1 MILKTIKADIET
13 YDWQTEY
20 LGLKNSELYVF
31 AFIFNYFKNNLRSY
45 DIGTKECQKAI
56 NCSDPTFNLAL
67 KKLID
72 KNLVYKWVYKDY
84 SDTKTYYVK
93 PALNCI
99 YDAFIN
105 ANIDFPD
112 SMGVNVEFCNHTY
125 SIPLNALSLDLRN
138 EPIPT
143 DASMLMIPLSL
154 ITQLDIKGIDLLIM
168 SEMYYMLQY
177 DNTYRISYRLQLIT
191 GETDESL
198 YNHMCELEKS
208 KLIYKDTEVVDNKY
222 SEVTWHINT
231 ELFTLIR
238 CINTNDKYKKICKIN

>member
-1 MILKTIKADIET
+1 MKTIQADIKT
-13 YDWQTEY
+13 YEWQTEY
-20 LGLKNSELYVF
+20 FGLKNSELYVF
-31 AFIFNYFKNNLRSY
+31 AFIFNYFKDNLRSY
-45 DIGTKECQKAI
+45 DIGTKECQKTI
-56 NCSDPTFNLAL
+56 NCSDPTFNNAL
-67 KKLID
+67 KNLID
-72 KNLVYKWVYKDY
+72 KNLIYKWVYKDY

-93 PALNCI
+93 PALNYI
-99 YDAFIN
+99 YDLFVQNHIKFTDG
-105 ANIDFPD
+105 I
-112 SMGVNVEFCNHTY
+112 GVDIEFCNHNY

-143 DASMLMIPLSL
+143 DTSMIMIPIYLVN
-154 ITQLDIKGIDLLIM
+154 QLDVRGIDLFIM
-168 SEMYYMLQY
+168 SEMNYMLQY

-208 KLIYKDTEVVDNKY
+208 KLIYKDNEVVDNKY

-238 CINTNDKYKKICKIN
+238 CINTNEKYKNICKLN